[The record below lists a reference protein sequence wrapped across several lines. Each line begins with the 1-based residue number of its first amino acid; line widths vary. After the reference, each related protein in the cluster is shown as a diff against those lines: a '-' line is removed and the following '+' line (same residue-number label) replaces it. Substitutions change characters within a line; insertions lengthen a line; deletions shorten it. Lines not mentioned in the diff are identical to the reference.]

1 MDREQY
7 EIMYQVEQTHWW
19 YRGMRRSTR
28 ELLRRFLRPGGRYDV
43 LDAGC
48 GTGGTTEDLCEFGN
62 VTGLDFS
69 TDAIGF
75 ASSRGLKRLVRGS
88 VEDLP
93 FADKSFDIVTS
104 FDVLYHRAV
113 ADERR
118 ALRESHRVLRP
129 GGYAL
134 VRIPAFDWLRG
145 AHDVVIHTER
155 RFTVGQ
161 LASRMRAAGFEIC
174 YASYANS
181 ILFPLALGKRLV
193 DRFLPAAPTD
203 LTVPPRPVNAAFE
216 AALALETPIAH
227 RVGLPLG
234 LSTVVLGRA

>member
-7 EIMYQVEQTHWW
+7 EIMYRVEQTHWW
-19 YRGMRRSTR
+19 YRGMRRNTR
-28 ELLRRFLRPGGRYDV
+28 ALLRRYLERGRSYAI

-48 GTGGTTEDLCEFGN
+48 GTGGTTQDLAEFGP
-62 VTGLDFS
+62 VIGLDYS
-69 TDAIGF
+69 DEALGF
-75 ASSRGLKRLVRGS
+75 AASRGLKRLVRGS
-88 VEDLP
+88 VEQIP
-93 FADKSFDIVTS
+93 FPDRMFDVVTS

-113 ADERR
+113 VDERA
-118 ALRESHRVLRP
+118 ALAEFRRVLRP

-155 RFTVGQ
+155 RMTVGQ
-161 LASRMRAAGFEIC
+161 LADRMQEAGFAIS

-181 ILFPLALGKRLV
+181 LLFPMALAKRLV
-193 DRFLPAAPTD
+193 DRFLPSSPAD
-203 LTVPPRPVNAAFE
+203 LDVPPGPVNWAFE
-216 AALALETPIAH
+216 MALALEAPFAH
-227 RVGLPLG
+227 RVGLPVG